1 MKIKNLNVSYG
12 EKVIYNNFNLEIE
25 DGLITVILGE
35 SGAGKTT
42 LLRAIA
48 NLCEYSGEIEKP
60 NEISMVF
67 QNDRLVKS
75 LTVKENILLVNK
87 DADVTSLL
95 NEVGLMG
102 YENAYPKTLSGGMA
116 RRVALARA
124 FAKIGDLALYDEPFI
139 NLDLKN
145 KLSLINIVKQEYAD
159 NKKTLIVV
167 THDIKEAVLLADRI
181 IVLKNGEVVSSI
193 KNVKK
198 ETEEVLFKILT
209 DKKRENSRFYFCL

>member
-1 MKIKNLNVSYG
+1 MKIKNLNVAYG
-12 EKVIYNNFNLEIE
+12 EKVIYKDFNLEIE
-25 DGLITVILGE
+25 NGLITVILGE

-48 NLCEYSGEIEKP
+48 NLCEYGGEIEKP
-60 NEISMVF
+60 NGISMVF

-87 DADVTSLL
+87 DADATWLL
-95 NEVGLMG
+95 NEVGLGG

-124 FAKIGDLALYDEPFI
+124 FAGKGELALYDEPFI

-145 KLSLINIVKQEYAD
+145 KLSLINIVKKKYKQE
-159 NKKTLIVV
+159 NKTLIVV

-181 IVLKNGEVVSSI
+181 IVLKNGEVISSI
-193 KNVKK
+193 VKVEK
-198 ETEEVLFKILT
+198 DTEEKLFKTLT
-209 DKKRENSRFYFCL
+209 D

>member
-12 EKVIYNNFNLEIE
+12 EKGIYSNFNLEIE

-48 NLCEYSGEIEKP
+48 SLTEYSGEIEKP
-60 NEISMVF
+60 NEMSMVF

-124 FAKIGDLALYDEPFI
+124 FAKTGDLALYDEPFI

-145 KLSLINIVKQEYAD
+145 KLSLINIVKQKYAD
-159 NKKTLIVV
+159 NNKTLIVV

-193 KNVKK
+193 KNIEK
-198 ETEEVLFKILT
+198 ETEDVLFKILT
-209 DKKRENSRFYFCL
+209 D

>member
-1 MKIKNLNVSYG
+1 MKIKNLSLAYG
-12 EKVIYNNFNLEIE
+12 EKVIYSNFNLEIE

-48 NLCEYSGEIEKP
+48 SLTEYSGEIEKP

-95 NEVGLMG
+95 NEVGLSG

-124 FAKIGDLALYDEPFI
+124 FAKTSDLALYDEPFI

-145 KLSLINIVKQEYAD
+145 KLSLINIVKQKYSE
-159 NKKTLIVV
+159 NNKTLIVV

-193 KNVKK
+193 KNVEK
-198 ETEEVLFKILT
+198 ETEEVLFRILT
-209 DKKRENSRFYFCL
+209 E

>member
-12 EKVIYNNFNLEIE
+12 EKVIYSNFNLEIE

-48 NLCEYSGEIEKP
+48 SLTEYSGEIEKP

-95 NEVGLMG
+95 NEVGLTG

-145 KLSLINIVKQEYAD
+145 KLSLINIVKQKYAD
-159 NKKTLIVV
+159 NNKTLIVV

-198 ETEEVLFKILT
+198 ETEDVLFKILT
-209 DKKRENSRFYFCL
+209 D